1 LTPVTVLDEGEI
13 EVVMIANVKEPV
25 DAVYQVE
32 AGLALDDIGRLDAL
46 DALVGAAGDYIEAT
60 TGQSRLLEEG
70 DAAPGGT

>member
-1 LTPVTVLDEGEI
+1 
-13 EVVMIANVKEPV
+13 
-25 DAVYQVE
+25 
-32 AGLALDDIGRLDAL
+32 LDDIGRLDAL